1 MTLCAWNEKRGR
13 FRRFRKLEMSCNAVN
28 IPALAG
34 GLSPVQA
41 SLEAPLSTIVIS
53 SAAAWFCVRTHP
65 KHEHIAAAQLRQ
77 EPDIEV
83 FLPRIRYRRSTRS
96 GPAWVNEALF
106 KDYLFARFELST
118 ALRRVK
124 HSRSVRDVIHFGDR
138 WPTVPEIIIAQLQDA
153 MGGED
158 LRLVEDPLQPGDN
171 VRIASGAM
179 SGLEAVVT
187 RVMPSKQRVALLLD
201 FLGRQTAVEMNRND
215 LTFVAEDES
224 RRVRVPLWQRT
235 TEASPI
241 LA

>member
-1 MTLCAWNEKRGR
+1 
-13 FRRFRKLEMSCNAVN
+13 
-28 IPALAG
+28 
-34 GLSPVQA
+34 
-41 SLEAPLSTIVIS
+41 
-53 SAAAWFCVRTHP
+53 VRTYP

-83 FLPRIRYRRSTRS
+83 FLPRIRFRRSTRL

-106 KDYLFARFELST
+106 RDYLFARFELST

-138 WPTVPEIIIAQLQDA
+138 WPTVPETIIAQLQDA

-158 LRLVEDPLQPGDN
+158 LRLIEDPLQPGDS

-201 FLGRQTAVEMNRND
+201 FLGRQTAVEMDRND

-224 RRVRVPLWQRT
+224 RRVRVPLWQGT
-235 TEASPI
+235 AEPSPI